1 MNGYWKMFNDEVDY
15 FFDVRVW
22 KDEIQSSLG
31 TEISDKEFDMIM
43 ESFDV
48 FHLNDL
54 IHGYIKKNKE
64 IIIELI
70 KEERKSK

>member
-1 MNGYWKMFNDEVDY
+1 MNGDWKMFNDEVDY

-22 KDEIQSSLG
+22 KDEIQSLLDM
-31 TEISDKEFDMIM
+31 EISDKEFDMIM

>member
-1 MNGYWKMFNDEVDY
+1 MNGDWKMFNDEVDY

-31 TEISDKEFDMIM
+31 TEISDQEFDMIM

>member
-1 MNGYWKMFNDEVDY
+1 MFNEDMDAY
-15 FFDVRVW
+15 FDVRIW
-22 KDEIQSSLG
+22 KDEIQSLLDM
-31 TEISDKEFDMIM
+31 EISDKEFDMIM